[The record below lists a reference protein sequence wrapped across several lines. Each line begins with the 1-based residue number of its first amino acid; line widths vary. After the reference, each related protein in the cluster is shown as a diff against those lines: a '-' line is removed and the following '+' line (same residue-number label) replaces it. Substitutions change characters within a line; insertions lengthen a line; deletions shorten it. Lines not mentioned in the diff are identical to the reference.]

1 MLDTDSVENEGHSE
15 LGRNR
20 GTEELLRVT
29 SGELGGAVSDVTL
42 DAEGEVTMAVSSL
55 FWVPSQPSVYL
66 PDYRASNTCPG
77 AIRKYGKYKEKKNCP
92 NPTTLSQ
99 VG

>member
-20 GTEELLRVT
+20 GTEELLRVA

-42 DAEGEVTMAVSSL
+42 DTEGEVPMAVSSL
-55 FWVPSQPSVYL
+55 FWVPS
-66 PDYRASNTCPG
+66 
-77 AIRKYGKYKEKKNCP
+77 
-92 NPTTLSQ
+92 
-99 VG
+99 

>member
-15 LGRNR
+15 LGGNR

-29 SGELGGAVSDVTL
+29 SGEYGGAVSDVTL
-42 DAEGEVTMAVSSL
+42 DAEGEVPVAVS
-55 FWVPSQPSVYL
+55 PSSGYPHSPL
-66 PDYRASNTCPG
+66 STCLITVQ
-77 AIRKYGKYKEKKNCP
+77 AIHVQEQLGNIGKYKEKKNCP